1 MRHNNIKDFSANLL
15 KAIQNDA
22 EIEPA
27 LQKID
32 NEKIDSLE
40 GTKQGQIY
48 EVEGYG
54 NKGKMLSSI
63 FV

>member
-1 MRHNNIKDFSANLL
+1 MRHNNVRDFSANLL
-15 KAIQNDA
+15 KAIQNDP

-27 LQKID
+27 LQKIA
-32 NEKIDSLE
+32 NEKIDSVQ
-40 GTKQGQIY
+40 GMKQGQTY